1 MKFYT
6 LLLLMLIS
14 SSVLVAQNVIS
25 GKVVSDDDKEP
36 LPGVAV
42 KVYNTDRSTVSQLDG
57 SFKIN
62 AQPTDILVFSFVG
75 FESRNITVGN
85 QKVINVSLKLST
97 TLLDEIAVVGY
108 GTQKKINLTG
118 SVQTL
123 RLDSAVNVPV
133 TNTAQLMYG
142 KFSGVQLTQG
152 SGLAGEDGSNI
163 NIRGLGTFGNSAPLV
178 VIDGM
183 QFEGLAEFNRLAPSD
198 IESITVLKDASAGAI
213 YGARGA
219 NGVIVITTK
228 QGDGNT
234 FKLEYN
240 NFVGLQE
247 ATVVPEFLDSYNYAI
262 LNNEKF
268 KNLAN
273 GGTFAPRYTD
283 EQVQLILTG
292 SDPFRFA
299 NTNWAKSS
307 LQQALLQNHFIAISG
322 GKGDTRYR
330 MSLGYLTQD
339 AIVKGDF
346 ETDRYNFRLNVN
358 SKLRKWLDMGNNLA
372 ANYRQ
377 INGPTGGLGAVNG
390 IISSF
395 ARNAPTIPL
404 IAENGRP
411 GFQDGARGNQNA
423 SFPVEF
429 NFIRS
434 GVVGDYRLD
443 DYDFN
448 NRSFLRATI
457 VKNLTIETAVTLNL
471 NFTNTSDFN
480 PTNTDQDDFVVST
493 QLNRLLNISSFN
505 YGILSDNLLRYNF
518 KINKKHNFNTLIGY
532 STVYRKNDGFRAS
545 LSGFPSNAI
554 QEFEG
559 GGTANP
565 IAEGGGANENALQSI
580 FGRINYN
587 FKEKYLFE
595 FNLRRDGSSRFAP
608 VNRYANFPSLSAGW
622 NIFKEEFMSGLI
634 KNDVLSS
641 LKLRGSWGRTGNNGI
656 GNYLF
661 AQTYNAGLDYILGN
675 NNNVG
680 TVVSGIALTRLANPT
695 IRWETTEQYDIGLDA
710 AFFKN
715 KLTLEA
721 DYFNRK
727 SFDVLYTNFP
737 VPATLGV
744 SSLAAQ
750 NSATVLNRGLELNV
764 NFTHKKRN
772 GLNYNIG
779 FNVTKNAK
787 NRVLDLGDGV
797 QTVNLSDIIRPGDP
811 FRAYYGYQRIGIFQ
825 TPEEIAAAPVQFGST
840 TTRPGDIRYADLSG
854 PDGVPDGIIDGND
867 RTVIGNPYPIWLY
880 GLNTSFNY
888 KGFSLSTSIQGVA
901 GVDRLLT
908 SGGAEPLA
916 GDRDNALSYW
926 VNRWTPE
933 NPSTTLPR
941 IGGVNNTL
949 VSSFYVQNASYLRLR
964 NIELG
969 YDFPRKVLNRMK
981 INGLRLF
988 VSGQNLI
995 TFTKMENYD
1004 PERPAQSNGRLVPLY
1019 KTYTAG
1025 LNFNL

>member
-1 MKFYT
+1 MKISTFLFF
-6 LLLLMLIS
+6 LLITC
-14 SSVLVAQNVIS
+14 SVSFAQQNVIT
-25 GKVVSDDDKEP
+25 GKVIADDDKQP
-36 LPGVAV
+36 IPGVSV
-42 KVYNTDRSTVSQLDG
+42 TVYKSDKSTVTQLDG
-57 SFKIN
+57 TFKIN
-62 AQPTDILVFSFVG
+62 AKPTDILVFAFVG
-75 FESRNITVGN
+75 FENKNITVNN
-85 QKVINVSLKLST
+85 QKIINVSLIVSN
-97 TLLDEIAVVGY
+97 TLLEEVAIVGY
-108 GTQKKINLTG
+108 GTQKKVNLTG

-152 SGLAGEDGSNI
+152 SGLAGEDGSTI

-183 QFEGLAEFNRLAPSD
+183 QFEGLAEFNRLSPSD
-198 IESITVLKDASAGAI
+198 IETITVLKDASAGAI

-228 QGDGNT
+228 QGDGNS
-234 FKLEYN
+234 FKVEYN
-240 NFVGLQE
+240 NFVGFQE
-247 ATVVPEFLDSYNYAI
+247 ATVVPKFLDSYNYAI

-268 KNLAN
+268 RNLAD

-283 EQVQLILTG
+283 EQIQLIIDGT
-292 SDPFRFA
+292 DPFRFA
-299 NTNWAKSS
+299 NTNWAKES
-307 LQQALLQNHFIAISG
+307 LKQAVLQNHFVALSG
-322 GKGDTRYR
+322 GKGDTKYR
-330 MSLGYLTQD
+330 ISLGYLTQD

-346 ETDRYNFRLNVN
+346 ETNRYNFRLNLN
-358 SKLRKWLDMGNNLA
+358 SQLKKWLAIGNNLA

-390 IISSF
+390 VISSF

-404 IAENGRP
+404 TAENGRP

-423 SFPVEF
+423 SFPAEF
-429 NFIRS
+429 NFLRS

-448 NRSFLRATI
+448 NRSFIRATLA
-457 VKNLTIETAVTLNL
+457 KNLTLETAVTLSA
-471 NFTNTSDFN
+471 NFASTSDFN
-480 PTNTDQDDFVVST
+480 PTNTDQDDFVVTT
-493 QLNRLLNISSFN
+493 QLNRLLNASSLN
-505 YGILSDNLLRYNF
+505 IGILSDNLLRYNY
-518 KINKKHNFNTLIGY
+518 KIKKHSFNTLVGY
-532 STVYRKNDGFRAS
+532 STVYRRNDGFRAQ
-545 LSGFPSNAI
+545 LSGFPTNAI

-565 IAEGGGANENALQSI
+565 ISGGGGANENAIQSI
-580 FGRINYN
+580 FGRLSYNYQ
-587 FKEKYLFE
+587 EKYLFE

-608 VNRYANFPSLSAGW
+608 TNRYAVFPSFSAGW
-622 NIFKEEFMSGLI
+622 NIYKEKFMESLT

-641 LKLRGSWGRTGNNGI
+641 LKVRGSWGRTGNNGI
-656 GNYLF
+656 ENYLF
-661 AQTYNAGLDYILGN
+661 SQTYNAGLDYVLGN
-675 NNNVG
+675 TNNVG
-680 TVVSGIALTRLANPT
+680 RVVSSIALTRLANPS

-715 KLTLEA
+715 KLSLEA

-744 SSLAAQ
+744 SNLAAQ
-750 NSATVLNRGLELNV
+750 NSATVLNRGLEV
-764 NFTHKKRN
+764 NLSYAHKKKN
-772 GLNYNIG
+772 GINYNIG

-787 NRVLDLGDGV
+787 NRVVDLGSGV
-797 QTVNLSDIIRPGDP
+797 QTVALTDVIRAGDP
-811 FRAYYGYQRIGIFQ
+811 FRAYFGYQSVGIFQ
-825 TPEEIAAAPVQFGST
+825 NAAEVAAAPVQFGSS

-854 PDGVPDGIIDGND
+854 PNSVPDGIIDGND

-880 GLNTSFNY
+880 GLSTSINY
-888 KGFSLSTSIQGVA
+888 KGLSLSTTIQGVA

-908 SGGAEPLA
+908 SGGAEPFI

-933 NPSTTLPR
+933 NPSTELPR
-941 IGGVNNTL
+941 VGGVNNNL
-949 VSSFYVQNASYLRLR
+949 VSTFYMQNASYLRLR
-964 NIELG
+964 NVELG
-969 YDFPRKVLNRMK
+969 YDLPRNVLNKMK
-981 INGLRLF
+981 IKGLRLF
-988 VSGQNLI
+988 VSGQNLV